1 MLRFGPSELPLGG
14 PRGGMAPGRIGSS
27 GYPSSLGNGIG
38 GSNVR
43 RSSNVVFSESRR
55 FCSAA
60 LCDVLRRTGGGR
72 EDEVIEL
79 EVYIFPAIPRKIS
92 AQLEGVIMHKLPGNM
107 GFRLGLTSVTPLP
120 FLV

>member
-1 MLRFGPSELPLGG
+1 M
-14 PRGGMAPGRIGSS
+14 
-27 GYPSSLGNGIG
+27 
-38 GSNVR
+38 R

-60 LCDVLRRTGGGR
+60 LCDVLRRTGDGK

-79 EVYIFPAIPRKIS
+79 EVYLFPADSRKINT
-92 AQLEGVIMHKLPGNM
+92 QQEGVVKHKLPGSIA
-107 GFRLGLTSVTPLP
+107 FRLGLSVTPLP

>member
-1 MLRFGPSELPLGG
+1 M
-14 PRGGMAPGRIGSS
+14 
-27 GYPSSLGNGIG
+27 
-38 GSNVR
+38 R

-60 LCDVLRRTGGGR
+60 LCDVLRRTGDGK

-79 EVYIFPAIPRKIS
+79 EVYIFPA
-92 AQLEGVIMHKLPGNM
+92 GNI